1 MDDEKTKI
9 GYARVSTSDQ
19 TFALQEDALRKAGC
33 ERIFYD
39 KASGAKTA
47 RPGLDQAIQY
57 LRKGDVLVVWKLD
70 RLGRSLRHLIDV
82 VAELSSREIGFQSLT
97 EALDTTTPG
106 GRLIFHIMGALAQF
120 ERDIIRERT
129 QAGLAAGRARGRLGG
144 RPKLMVGSEKYNKFK
159 SLITTRDPETNKLVY
174 SVDDI
179 RGFMNK
185 ISRNTYYRW
194 RRFLLE
200 QEPDLKGK
208 I

>member
-1 MDDEKTKI
+1 MKI

-19 TFALQEDALRKAGC
+19 TLDLQEDALKKAGC
-33 ERIFYD
+33 ERIFTD
-39 KASGAKTA
+39 KASGAKTE
-47 RPGLDQAIQY
+47 RPGLDQAIKFV
-57 LRKGDVLVVWKLD
+57 RKDDILVVWKLD

-106 GRLIFHIMGALAQF
+106 GRLLFHIMGALAQF

-129 QAGLAAGRARGRLGG
+129 MAGLLAGRARGRLGG
-144 RPKLMVGSEKYNKFK
+144 RPIFSVDSERYKKFK
-159 SLITTRDPETNKLVY
+159 SLVVARNPETMKMVY
-174 SVDDI
+174 SVPDI
-179 RGFMNK
+179 CGFMK
-185 ISRNTYYRW
+185 ISKNTYYRW

-200 QEPDLKGK
+200 NEPDLKGK